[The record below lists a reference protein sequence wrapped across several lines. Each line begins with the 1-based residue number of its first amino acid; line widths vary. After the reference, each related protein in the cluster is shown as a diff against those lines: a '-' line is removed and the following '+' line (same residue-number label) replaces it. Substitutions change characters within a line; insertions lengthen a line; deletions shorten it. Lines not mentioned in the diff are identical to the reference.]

1 MPKKS
6 PRHPVGIVKAT
17 QRQLKGTSGN
27 LQNSEDAGSP
37 EHKRSLLRP
46 QCKTGFVSGDPM
58 GGSMGGHR
66 GRIPRPPR
74 RYVSTFILNKI
85 NNCFRRSRIRNN
97 NNITNNMNK
106 R

>member
-17 QRQLKGTSGN
+17 RRQLKGTSGN

-46 QCKTGFVSGDPM
+46 QCKTGFFSGDPM
-58 GGSMGGHR
+58 GGSMGGYR
-66 GRIPRPPR
+66 GRIPRTPR
-74 RYVSTFILNKI
+74 DMLAHLF
-85 NNCFRRSRIRNN
+85 
-97 NNITNNMNK
+97 K
-106 R
+106 RK